1 MNDREFPY
9 AALRAHLG
17 GDSRISMVLRPD
29 AEREYQR
36 TWDCG
41 CMAVYRDT
49 PNHTARWRPCPIH
62 RAIPATPPAPDTA
75 DDAVPKILSTVGRRQ
90 TPQFFLVDD
99 KLNVLAMSGFED
111 IREVIQSAIKAL
123 LPLNEDTP
131 TIVGLTDHVFLR
143 VIPLRGSGTIAK
155 IVFIENVKGR
165 RGVPTAAQRFDL
177 TKREIEVLE
186 LLIASKS
193 NPEIARALWIAESTA
208 QEHVKN
214 IFRKMKTNRRTEV
227 ITKLFEPPE

>member
-1 MNDREFPY
+1 MSGREFPY

-17 GDSRISMVLRPD
+17 GQSRISMVLRSD
-29 AEREYQR
+29 SEREYQR

-41 CMAVYRDT
+41 CIAVYRDT
-49 PNHTARWRPCPIH
+49 PNHTARWRACATH
-62 RAIPATPPAPDTA
+62 RAIPATAAEPGTA
-75 DDAVPKILSTVGRRQ
+75 DDAVPKVLSTVGRRQ
-90 TPQFFLVDD
+90 TPQFFLVDG
-99 KLNVLAMSGFED
+99 KLNVLASSGFED
-111 IREVIQSAIKAL
+111 IREVIQSAIQAL
-123 LPLNEDTP
+123 VPLNEDTP
-131 TIVGLTDHVFLR
+131 TIVGLTDNIFLR
-143 VIPLRGSGTIAK
+143 VIPLLGAGAIAK

-165 RGVPTAAQRFDL
+165 RGIPTAARRFDL

-227 ITKLFEPPE
+227 ITKLFGPPE